1 MQETARR
8 LSNETEKWMH
18 RNLIMTTAVL
28 AAACFLTGCEGSV
41 QTEPPQ
47 DAFAR
52 RLDDALHGLTRTRED
67 LIKEFPSSDLA
78 HRLANLFSDIRLE
91 LRAYDNQLRKQNL
104 PRQERVARLRE
115 RCIASLKDIHHLKND
130 QDSRLRYNER
140 HFEFTFSHSDG
151 KQNRTTIKSAAFLI
165 DWFLDLNQG
174 IDPVA
179 RDLNAALADFDA
191 IYWRIN
197 DIDENFH
204 FRHHYRALHDIKN
217 ISTIMADYDD
227 ELAAEG
233 LSREEHIAKL
243 RERFL
248 SRIKKAGGSMIRYD
262 EATSSLHF
270 FDKSG
275 APFLVDG
282 QPAHYAMPLSLVE
295 FLKLPAPSGTPLII
309 HSDALLIELEKAV
322 TELKQLRESA
332 FSDPPTSEAAQEI
345 VEIFV
350 EIEDETPRYDAQ
362 LRRNNTQQERRI
374 VMLKGDL
381 LYTLRQ
387 FDALAPEV
395 VFSRR
400 EEGGYFA
407 RYAPPDAPDKSVVL
421 DLPAGLA
428 KILDAASPPMPPHTR
443 PMPLNLV
450 LGSITGAVLL
460 ALALLYFIMRRDR
473 DDRSN
478 GGAS

>member
-1 MQETARR
+1 MR
-8 LSNETEKWMH
+8 
-18 RNLIMTTAVL
+18 RNLITMIVL
-28 AAACFLTGCEGSV
+28 AAACFVTGCEESV

-78 HRLANLFSDIRLE
+78 HRLAYLLSDIRLE
-91 LRAYDNQLRKQNL
+91 LRAYDNQLCKQNL

-130 QDSRLRYNER
+130 QNSQLRYNER
-140 HFEFTFSHSDG
+140 RFEFTLSHSDG
-151 KQNRTTIKSAAFLI
+151 KQNRTTITSAFLI
-165 DWFLDLNQG
+165 QWFLDLSQG

-179 RDLNAALADFDA
+179 RDLNAALTDFDA
-191 IYWRIN
+191 VYWRIKGL
-197 DIDENFH
+197 DKNFH
-204 FRHHYRALHDIKN
+204 FRHYYRALHDIKN
-217 ISTIMADYDD
+217 VSNIMTDYDD

-233 LSREEHIAKL
+233 LSREEHVAKL

-270 FDKSG
+270 LDKSG
-275 APFLVDG
+275 DPFLVDG
-282 QPAHYAMPLSLVE
+282 QPAHYAMPISLTE
-295 FLKLPAPSGTPLII
+295 FLKLPAPSGTPLMI
-309 HSDALLIELEKAV
+309 HSDALSIELEKAV
-322 TELKQLRESA
+322 KELKQLRESA

-345 VEIFV
+345 VEIFAG
-350 EIEDETPRYDAQ
+350 IEEGMPRYDAQ
-362 LRRNNTQQERRI
+362 LRRNNTHQDKRI
-374 VMLKGDL
+374 VMLKGHL
-381 LYTLRQ
+381 LYSLRL
-387 FDALAPEV
+387 FDALEPEV

-400 EEGGYFA
+400 EEGGYFV

-428 KILDAASPPMPPHTR
+428 KILDVESPPMPPHPR
-443 PMPLNLV
+443 RMPFNRV
-450 LGSITGAVLL
+450 LWLTAGAVLV
-460 ALALLYFIMRRDR
+460 ALALLYFVARRNR
-473 DDRSN
+473 DERSN
-478 GGAS
+478 GSAS